1 QAEMEQRADG
11 HVAADAGERIEH
23 GDPHVATPKFRLRAG
38 RGGGRACVCA
48 ELAMRRR
55 ELNTF
60 RKLLH
65 ERRHELLAE
74 ALRTVDGMGEN
85 DEQFP
90 DPTDRASLEDN
101 RNLMLRIRDRERKL
115 ISKIDEALGRIADGS
130 YGLCEECSEPIAV
143 ERLRARPVTT
153 LCIEC
158 KAAQEERER
167 MSAR

>member
-1 QAEMEQRADG
+1 
-11 HVAADAGERIEH
+11 
-23 GDPHVATPKFRLRAG
+23 
-38 RGGGRACVCA
+38 
-48 ELAMRRR
+48 MRRR

-74 ALRTVDGMGEN
+74 ALRTVDGMGET

-115 ISKIDEALGRIADGS
+115 ISKIDEALGRIDDGS
-130 YGLCEECSEPIAV
+130 YGKCEECGSEIGIA
-143 ERLRARPVTT
+143 RLKARPVTT
-153 LCIEC
+153 LCIDC
-158 KAAQEERER
+158 KSLQEAQERKLR
-167 MSAR
+167 TS